1 MADALVIGVD
11 ASTTAV
17 KAIAFDPAG
26 RAVAEA
32 RHAYPL
38 HRPRL
43 GFVEQDAT
51 DWRDALLKALAEVA
65 GKVGGDRLVALS
77 IGQQRETFAP
87 FGPGLTPLHRGI
99 LWLDERARR
108 EVAEL
113 TEALGRDTIRRISG
127 KPPDPTP
134 SLYSLAWLKTHQP
147 QALARAEVI
156 HEVHGYLVECLTGER
171 VTSVACADPMGL
183 VDVAA
188 GTWSPLLVE
197 AAGLHLDQLPA
208 LAKPGH
214 VIGTLTAEVAAATG
228 LSRAVKV
235 VAGAGDGQMSGLGV
249 GALGLE
255 TAYLSLGSGV
265 VTGQR
270 GDTYVTDD
278 AYRTLSCPTGSGYMF
293 ETVLRS
299 GMQLVDWLMATT
311 GRTEIAA
318 LVAEAAHIEPGAEGV
333 MVMPYWSGVMNPYW
347 DEAARGVVLGLNLS
361 HTPAHLMRAVLEG
374 IAFEQAVASDAMAR
388 STGRRPSRFVAC
400 GGGVKNALL
409 MSIMAAALERPL
421 AVSPVAEGVAV
432 GASVLAAKA
441 AGWYDTLTDTV
452 AAMVAEPS
460 HVVAPDPALV
470 ARMRPLT
477 DIYRDVYPATRT
489 VAARLY
495 KETTK

>member
-1 MADALVIGVD
+1 MSDALVIGVD

-17 KAIAFDPAG
+17 KAIAFDRSG

-32 RHAYPL
+32 RHGYPL

-43 GFVEQDAT
+43 GFVEQDPT
-51 DWRDALLKALAEVA
+51 DWRDALHRALTDVARTVGANRVQALA
-65 GKVGGDRLVALS
+65 

-87 FGPGLTPLHRGI
+87 FGPDLTPLHRGI

-108 EVAEL
+108 EVAAL
-113 TEALGRDTIRRISG
+113 SSALGRDLIRQISG

-147 QALARAEVI
+147 QALAKAEVI

-183 VDVAA
+183 VDVAR
-188 GTWSPLLVE
+188 GTWSPLLME
-197 AAGLHLDQLPA
+197 AAGVHMDQLPA
-208 LAKPGH
+208 LVKPGA
-214 VIGTLTAEVAAATG
+214 VIGPLTTAAAAATG
-228 LSRAVKV
+228 LPQSVLV

-249 GALGLE
+249 GALGEE

-270 GDTYVTDD
+270 GDVYVTDD

-311 GRTEIAA
+311 GRTDIAA
-318 LVAEAAHIEPGAEGV
+318 LVAEATRIEPGSEGV

-347 DEAARGVVLGLNLS
+347 DEAARGVILGLNLS

-374 IAFEQAVASDAMAR
+374 IALEQAVASDAMAR

-409 MSIMAAALERPL
+409 MDLMAAALERPL
-421 AVSPVAEGVAV
+421 AISPVAEGVAV
-432 GASVLAAKA
+432 GAAVLAARAVGWFDSLDA
-441 AGWYDTLTDTV
+441 AVTH
-452 AAMVAEPS
+452 MVAEPI
-460 HVVAPDPALV
+460 HVVRPTPALV
-470 ARMRPLT
+470 ARMRPLIE
-477 DIYRDVYPATRT
+477 IYRDVYPATRA

-495 KETTK
+495 KDTTK